1 MKRDISNDINEDENK
16 HKEGEQEE
24 FEEEESV
31 FWTIDT
37 GRPKED
43 HKRMIPSTE
52 EKKRLTELGTTILPQ
67 PQAERGPM
75 KKFDKDDI
83 IDISDDSSDEEKE
96 QQEEKE
102 NNQLSLDENDFLI
115 QETTR
120 QFSSEEERQEERER
134 DNNESESGEETET
147 ERENQNN
154 DWNSGQSF
162 GSDKEKNQKDRV
174 RSLRIDD
181 FDDDESH
188 SSSSSSSSS
197 SSEEEENEDND
208 SAAVDDEDNIL
219 LNEEEKEKT
228 NGIQELE
235 EDLDIQ
241 VIGYQPPS
249 QLSGQQEEAE
259 QQQSFLTHSSSARS
273 LLPSEMEFDNSF
285 QLDSDDGEFVTGKN
299 HSNSKEKKKQL
310 LTERETALSRL
321 KALVAQLKGMDWT
334 NKIDF
339 RPRAKVPIINFFHS
353 NSVECDVSIGLA
365 AKDTSELVKSLKEKT
380 GPVLFVLS
388 AFLKIYL
395 NQLELDKPFTGGL
408 GSFKLYLMIATHIK
422 SFFPGYLQD
431 YNQQQKDQKTSTPTI
446 STPSKNNNIKNK
458 SINYGEMLLSFLK
471 FYGNPNNLYEKTE
484 ILFEDAAVS
493 FETTRLATEIQK
505 SFNVAY
511 AVLIKAYR
519 IRLEIFEERKQ
530 REKDK
535 QQQQQPDKRMQLPVS
550 WNDKQPQQAL
560 LANNKNNNQNDFS
573 LSLIG
578 TVLDAKR
585 LQRER
590 KTHQTSCQRYPWR
603 SLDERNAVAEEVLS
617 FLLKELEIFGYND
630 EPAISFSQLESLNP
644 TLAMRLR
651 SFLSL
656 ERAIQSV
663 QNSTGGGGLLRR
675 NRFESD
681 NNGLLSSNP
690 NTGRKRKEYSF
701 SHYGVVGN
709 SIQQSFPGTT
719 NNNSSSN
726 SNMSNRARKQLELKN
741 KRLRRAS
748 YPLSEGKG
756 VSSYEKQENSDDNHD
771 YYDIQEEDEE
781 GARKGNKKRKRT
793 SEGGEGRRERGV
805 VQERNT
811 PFSDSLSSSSP
822 LKTKEYDK
830 NPIPIDLTRSP
841 SSFPPSLGNS
851 KNGNNNK
858 NNNHRKSFPPI
869 DLVPSLPPAFLN
881 SKPTITTEQTKA
893 LLRSKIL
900 ELSSRVKSGS
910 GQRTG

>member
-1 MKRDISNDINEDENK
+1 
-16 HKEGEQEE
+16 
-24 FEEEESV
+24 
-31 FWTIDT
+31 
-37 GRPKED
+37 
-43 HKRMIPSTE
+43 MIPSTE
-52 EKKRLTELGTTILPQ
+52 KKRLPELGPTVLPQ
-67 PQAERGPM
+67 RGGTIKGM
-75 KKFDKDDI
+75 IFDKDDI

-96 QQEEKE
+96 PQEQKE
-102 NNQLSLDENDFLI
+102 NDQLSLDENDFLI

-120 QFSSEEERQEERER
+120 QFSSEEEQEEEEGG
-134 DNNESESGEETET
+134 DNNASEPGEESETAT
-147 ERENQNN
+147 ERENHNN
-154 DWNSGQSF
+154 DWSSGQSV
-162 GSDKEKNQKDRV
+162 GSNKEKSQKDKV

-181 FDDDESH
+181 FDDDKSH

-197 SSEEEENEDND
+197 STSSEKQENEEND
-208 SAAVDDEDNIL
+208 SAAVEDEDDILLDDEEEEGGGLI
-219 LNEEEKEKT
+219 EEKEKT
-228 NGIQELE
+228 NGSVELE

-241 VIGYQPPS
+241 VIGYQPASKLP
-249 QLSGQQEEAE
+249 GKPEEPE
-259 QQQSFLTHSSSARS
+259 QQQQSFLTHSSSARS

-285 QLDSDDGEFVTGKN
+285 QLDSDDGEFVT
-299 HSNSKEKKKQL
+299 HSHSKEKKKQL

-321 KALVAQLKGMDWT
+321 KALVALLKGMDWT
-334 NKIDF
+334 NKIDY

-431 YNQQQKDQKTSTPTI
+431 YNQQQKDRKTSTPTI
-446 STPSKNNNIKNK
+446 TTPSKKNNTKNK

-471 FYGNPNNLYEKTE
+471 FYGNPNNLNEQTE
-484 ILFEDAAVS
+484 ILFEDATVS

-535 QQQQQPDKRMQLPVS
+535 LQQQQQDTKRQLPIS
-550 WNDKQPQQAL
+550 WNDKQPQQSL
-560 LANNKNNNQNDFS
+560 LANNKNDFS

-578 TVLDAKR
+578 TVLDTKR

-630 EPAISFSQLESLNP
+630 KPAISFSQLESLNP

-663 QNSTGGGGLLRR
+663 QNSTAGGGLLRR

-681 NNGLLSSNP
+681 NNSLLPNNP
-690 NTGRKRKEYSF
+690 ITGRKRKEYSF

-709 SIQQSFPGTT
+709 SIQQSFPGATS
-719 NNNSSSN
+719 NNNSGN

-748 YPLSEGKG
+748 YPLSEGKSVRG
-756 VSSYEKQENSDDNHD
+756 NNYYEDVEEDDDNHD
-771 YYDIQEEDEE
+771 YYDVQVEDEE
-781 GARKGNKKRKRT
+781 EEGAKARKGNKKRKRT
-793 SEGGEGRRERGV
+793 SEGGEGRGRGKGV
-805 VQERNT
+805 VQERN
-811 PFSDSLSSSSP
+811 SLVNDSVSSSSP
-822 LKTKEYDK
+822 LKNKEYDR
-830 NPIPIDLTRSP
+830 NSIPIDLTRSP
-841 SSFPPSLGNS
+841 SSFPPSLGNN
-851 KNGNNNK
+851 KNSNNNK
-858 NNNHRKSFPPI
+858 NNNNNRKSFPPI
-869 DLVPSLPPAFLN
+869 DLVPSLPPTSLN
-881 SKPTITTEQTKA
+881 TTRTITTEQTKA

-910 GQRTG
+910 G